1 MWIFNSI
8 LGKIFEILFIPFR
21 NMNPWVAMIV
31 VSFLTA
37 LLMLLVY
44 RYTSNQKGIKKV
56 KNKIKAHLLEIRL
69 YKDSMSISLR
79 AQGQILLANFKYI
92 ALNFRPLLVMITP
105 IILIIIQLNF
115 WFGYDSMKSGQSTLL
130 KVKLEEGYN
139 PLQQNITLEPS
150 TEVKIE
156 TDPLRI
162 EEDYEL
168 NWRIS
173 PQSKGSLDL
182 NIVIGSQRVAKTF
195 SSELRPLSR
204 ISPIR
209 YNHNF
214 INNLLYPVE
223 KPIEKDLPVKSIE
236 VIYPARYLNL
246 FGWNVHWLIAFF
258 ALSIIFGFAFK
269 GVMKVEI

>member
-8 LGKIFEILFIPFR
+8 LGQIFEILFIPFQ

-31 VSFLTA
+31 VSLLTA

-69 YKDSMSISLR
+69 FKDSMSISLK
-79 AQGQILLANFKYI
+79 AQGKILLANFKYI
-92 ALNFRPLLVMITP
+92 ALNFKPLLVMIIP

-115 WFGYDSMKSGQSTLL
+115 WFGYDSLKQGQATLL
-130 KVKLEEGYN
+130 KIKLEEGHN
-139 PLQQNITLEPS
+139 PLQQNISLDPS
-150 TEVKIE
+150 SEIKIE

-162 EEDYEL
+162 EEDYEV

-173 PQSKGSLDL
+173 PQSKGNHDL
-182 NIVIGSQRVAKTF
+182 SVVIGSHSITKSFA
-195 SSELRPLSR
+195 SELRALSR

-214 INNLLYPVE
+214 INNLLYPME
-223 KPIEKDLPVKSIE
+223 RPIPKDLPVKSIE
-236 VIYPARYLNL
+236 VIYPVRYLNL
-246 FGWNVHWLIAFF
+246 FGWNIHWLIAFF

>member
-8 LGKIFEILFIPFR
+8 FGKIFEILFIPFR

-44 RYTSNQKGIKKV
+44 RYTSNQEGIKKV
-56 KNKIKAHLLEIRL
+56 KNRIKAHLLEIRL
-69 YKDSMSISLR
+69 YKDSMSISLK
-79 AQGQILLANFKYI
+79 AQGKILLANFKYI
-92 ALNFRPLLVMITP
+92 ALNFKPLLVMIIP

-115 WFGYDSMKSGQSTLL
+115 WFGYDSLKPGQATLL
-130 KVKLEEGYN
+130 KVKLEDGYN
-139 PLQQNITLEPS
+139 PLQHEIALEPS
-150 TEVKIE
+150 SGIYVE

-162 EEDYEL
+162 EEDYEV

-173 PQSKGSLDL
+173 PQSGGSHDL
-182 NIVIGSQRVAKTF
+182 NVVIGGQSITKSFA
-195 SSELRPLSR
+195 SELRALSQ

-214 INNLLYPVE
+214 LNNLLYPVE

-236 VIYPARYLNL
+236 VIYPARYLNF
-246 FGWNVHWLIAFF
+246 FGLNIHWLIAFF
-258 ALSIIFGFAFK
+258 ALSIIFGFTFK
-269 GVMKVEI
+269 GFMKVEI

>member
-37 LLMLLVY
+37 LLMLFVY

-69 YKDSMSISLR
+69 YKDSMSISLQ
-79 AQGQILLANFKYI
+79 AQGKILLANFKYI
-92 ALNFRPLLVMITP
+92 ALNFRPLLVMIVP
-105 IILIIIQLNF
+105 VMLIIIQLNF
-115 WFGYDSMKSGQSTLL
+115 WFGYDSLKTGQPTLL
-130 KVKLEEGYN
+130 KVKLEESYN
-139 PLQQNITLEPS
+139 PLQQNIVLEPS
-150 TEVKIE
+150 PGIKIE

-162 EEDYEL
+162 EEDSEV

-173 PQSKGSLDL
+173 PQSKGSHDL
-182 NIVIGSQRVAKTF
+182 SIVIGSQSITKTLA
-195 SSELRPLSR
+195 SELKPLSQ

-214 INNLLYPVE
+214 LNNLLYPVE
-223 KPIEKDLPVKSIE
+223 KPIQKDIPVKSIE
-236 VIYPARYLNL
+236 VIYPAGYLNF
-246 FGWNVHWLIAFF
+246 FGLNVHWLIAFF
-258 ALSIIFGFAFK
+258 VLSIIFGFAFK
-269 GVMKVEI
+269 GFMKVEI

>member
-31 VSFLTA
+31 VSLLTA

-69 YKDSMSISLR
+69 FKDSMSISLK
-79 AQGQILLANFKYI
+79 AQGKILLANFRYI
-92 ALNFRPLLVMITP
+92 ALNFKPLLVMIIP

-115 WFGYDSMKSGQSTLL
+115 WFGYDSLKQGQATLL
-130 KVKLEEGYN
+130 KVKLEDGYN
-139 PLQQNITLEPS
+139 PLQQNIALDPS
-150 TEVKIE
+150 SDIKIE

-162 EEDYEL
+162 EEDYEV

-173 PQSKGSLDL
+173 PQSKGNHDL
-182 NIVIGSQRVAKTF
+182 NVVIGSHSITKSFA
-195 SSELRPLSR
+195 SELRALSR

-214 INNLLYPVE
+214 INNLLYPME
-223 KPIEKDLPVKSIE
+223 RPIPKDLPVKSIE
-236 VIYPARYLNL
+236 VIYPVRYLNL
-246 FGWNVHWLIAFF
+246 FGLNIHWLIAFF